1 MRTVQLIM
9 ALMFNLL
16 LIIIEGATFL
26 KVKNKLNILK
36 FYTFLQNF
44 IALAISIL
52 FCGFA
57 IIELLGYGN
66 VPELIK
72 GLRYTATCGLAATM
86 FVFAF
91 FLAPKFKSGKSKSH
105 TDLFGGL
112 EPKKANLLLH
122 YICPIISI
130 VSFLLFERGTVLT
143 DSEWTGYAAIPS
155 CTYWVIYIFLTITH
169 LWKEPYGLT
178 SSRTERKN
186 HLIGILLLIAIPALF
201 ILLSYV
207 LYWLNLI

>member
-1 MRTVQLIM
+1 MKVMGLMM
-9 ALMFNLL
+9 AIVLNLL
-16 LIIIEGATFL
+16 LVLIEGTVFL
-26 KVKNKLNILK
+26 KVKNKLQILK

-44 IALAISIL
+44 IALMVSLL

-57 IIELLGYGN
+57 VRELLGYGA
-66 VPELIK
+66 VPELTK

-86 FVFAF
+86 FVFAV
-91 FLAPKFKSGKSKSH
+91 FLAPRFQSGKSKTH

-122 YICPIISI
+122 YVCPIISI

-155 CTYWVIYIFLTITH
+155 CTYWAVYILLTVTH
-169 LWKEPYGLT
+169 LWQEPYGLT
-178 SSRTERKN
+178 AARTEKKN
-186 HLIGILLLIAIPALF
+186 HFIGILLLIAIPASF
-201 ILLSYV
+201 ILLSYI

>member
-1 MRTVQLIM
+1 MRTFQLVI
-9 ALMFNLL
+9 ALMLNLL
-16 LIIIEGATFL
+16 LVIIEGATFL

-57 IIELLGYGN
+57 IKELLGYGN

-72 GLRYTATCGLAATM
+72 GLRYTATCGLTATM
-86 FVFAF
+86 FVFAL
-91 FLAPKFKSGKSKSH
+91 FLAPRFKSGKSKSH

-112 EPKKANLLLH
+112 EPKRANLLLH
-122 YICPIISI
+122 YFCPILSI

-155 CTYWVIYIFLTITH
+155 CTYWAIYIFLTITH

-178 SSRTERKN
+178 ASRTERKN

>member
-1 MRTVQLIM
+1 MRIFELII
-9 ALMFNLL
+9 ALILNLL
-16 LIIIEGATFL
+16 LVLMEGATFL

-44 IALAISIL
+44 IALAISVL

-57 IIELLGYGN
+57 IRELLGFGK
-66 VPELIK
+66 VPVLIK

-91 FLAPKFKSGKSKSH
+91 FLAPRFKSGKSESH

-130 VSFLLFERGTVLT
+130 ISFLLFERGTVLT
-143 DSEWTGYAAIPS
+143 NSEWTGYAAIPS
-155 CTYWVIYIFLTITH
+155 CTYWVIYIFLTVTH

-178 SSRTERKN
+178 ASRTEKKN
-186 HLIGILLLIAIPALF
+186 HLVGILLLIAIPTLF

-207 LYWLNLI
+207 LYWLNQI

>member
-9 ALMFNLL
+9 ALMFNFL

-91 FLAPKFKSGKSKSH
+91 FLAPRFKSGKSKSH

-112 EPKKANLLLH
+112 ESKKANLLLH

-155 CTYWVIYIFLTITH
+155 CTYWAIYIFLTITH

-178 SSRTERKN
+178 ASRTERKN

>member
-1 MRTVQLIM
+1 MRIFELIM
-9 ALMFNLL
+9 ALILNLL
-16 LIIIEGATFL
+16 LVLMEGTTFL
-26 KVKNKLNILK
+26 KVKNKRNILK

-44 IALAISIL
+44 IALAVSVL

-57 IIELLGYGN
+57 IRELLGFGK
-66 VPELIK
+66 VPVLMK

-91 FLAPKFKSGKSKSH
+91 FLAPRFKSGKSKSH

-130 VSFLLFERGTVLT
+130 ISFLLFERGTVLT
-143 DSEWTGYAAIPS
+143 NSEWTGYAAIPS

-169 LWKEPYGLT
+169 LWNEPYGLT
-178 SSRTERKN
+178 ASRTEKKN
-186 HLIGILLLIAIPALF
+186 HLVGILLLIAIPTLF

-207 LYWLNLI
+207 LYWLNQI

>member
-1 MRTVQLIM
+1 MNT
-9 ALMFNLL
+9 FNLIIAFILNVL
-16 LIIIEGATFL
+16 LILLEVVIFL
-26 KVKNKLNILK
+26 KVKHKSSILK

-44 IALAISIL
+44 IALIISII

-57 IIELLGYGN
+57 VRELAEHGN
-66 VPELIK
+66 IPELVK

-86 FVFAF
+86 FVFAV
-91 FLAPKFKSGKSKSH
+91 FLAPRFKSGKSESH

-143 DSEWTGYAAIPS
+143 DSAWTEYAAIPS
-155 CTYWVIYIFLTITH
+155 CIYWIIYILLTMTH
-169 LWKEPYGLT
+169 LWKEPYGLVASKT
-178 SSRTERKN
+178 KKKN
-186 HLIGILLLIAIPALF
+186 HLVNILLLIAIPALF
-201 ILLSYV
+201 ILLSYI
-207 LYWLNLI
+207 LYWLN

>member
-1 MRTVQLIM
+1 MKVFGLIM
-9 ALMFNLL
+9 ALILNLL
-16 LIIIEGATFL
+16 LIFIEGATFL
-26 KVKNKLNILK
+26 KVKNKRNILK

-57 IIELLGYGN
+57 IRELLGYGN
-66 VPELIK
+66 VPELMK

-86 FVFAF
+86 FVFAI
-91 FLAPKFKSGKSKSH
+91 FLAPRFKSGKSNSH

-143 DSEWTGYAAIPS
+143 DSEWTGYAAIP
-155 CTYWVIYIFLTITH
+155 T
-169 LWKEPYGLT
+169 
-178 SSRTERKN
+178 
-186 HLIGILLLIAIPALF
+186 LF

-207 LYWLNLI
+207 LYWLNQI

>member
-1 MRTVQLIM
+1 MRIFELII
-9 ALMFNLL
+9 ALILNLL
-16 LIIIEGATFL
+16 LVLMEGATFL

-44 IALAISIL
+44 IALAISVL

-57 IIELLGYGN
+57 IRELLGFGK
-66 VPELIK
+66 VPVLIK

-91 FLAPKFKSGKSKSH
+91 FLAPRFKSGKSKSH

-130 VSFLLFERGTVLT
+130 ISFLLFERGTVLT
-143 DSEWTGYAAIPS
+143 NSEWTGYAAIPS
-155 CTYWVIYIFLTITH
+155 CTYWVIYIFLTVTH

-178 SSRTERKN
+178 ASRTEKKN
-186 HLIGILLLIAIPALF
+186 HLVGILLLIAIPTLF

-207 LYWLNLI
+207 LYWLNQI

>member
-1 MRTVQLIM
+1 MKVFGLIM
-9 ALMFNLL
+9 ALMLNLL
-16 LIIIEGATFL
+16 LILIEGGIFL
-26 KVKNKLNILK
+26 KVKNKRNILK

-57 IIELLGYGN
+57 VRELLGYGN

-86 FVFAF
+86 FVFAI
-91 FLAPKFKSGKSKSH
+91 FLAPRFKSGKSKSH

-130 VSFLLFERGTVLT
+130 ISFLLFERGTVLT

-155 CTYWVIYIFLTITH
+155 CTYWIIYIFLTITH
-169 LWKEPYGLT
+169 LWTEPYGLT
-178 SSRTERKN
+178 ASRTEKKN
-186 HLIGILLLIAIPALF
+186 YFVGILLLMAIPASF

-207 LYWLNLI
+207 LYWLNQI

>member
-9 ALMFNLL
+9 ALMFNFL

-36 FYTFLQNF
+36 FYTFLQNL

-91 FLAPKFKSGKSKSH
+91 FFSTKVQIR
-105 TDLFGGL
+105 
-112 EPKKANLLLH
+112 KK
-122 YICPIISI
+122 
-130 VSFLLFERGTVLT
+130 
-143 DSEWTGYAAIPS
+143 
-155 CTYWVIYIFLTITH
+155 
-169 LWKEPYGLT
+169 
-178 SSRTERKN
+178 
-186 HLIGILLLIAIPALF
+186 
-201 ILLSYV
+201 
-207 LYWLNLI
+207 

>member
-9 ALMFNLL
+9 ALMFNFL

-72 GLRYTATCGLAATM
+72 GLRYAATCGLAATM

-91 FLAPKFKSGKSKSH
+91 FLAPRFKSGKSKSH

-112 EPKKANLLLH
+112 GPKKANLLLH

-155 CTYWVIYIFLTITH
+155 CTYWAIYIFLTITH

-178 SSRTERKN
+178 ASRTERKN